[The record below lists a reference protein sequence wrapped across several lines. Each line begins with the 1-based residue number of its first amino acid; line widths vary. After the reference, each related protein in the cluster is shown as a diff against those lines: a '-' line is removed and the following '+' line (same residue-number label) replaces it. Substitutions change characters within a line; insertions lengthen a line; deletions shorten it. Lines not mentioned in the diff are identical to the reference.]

1 MMNKPELNDKKI
13 KVNNSLYIDDDFK
26 HDEKNLNNYL
36 LGEQFN
42 TGNPLMI
49 GLQRNIV
56 KRKVKVY
63 TNSNNNK
70 DFLSTG
76 LEMNMV

>member
-1 MMNKPELNDKKI
+1 
-13 KVNNSLYIDDDFK
+13 
-26 HDEKNLNNYL
+26 
-36 LGEQFN
+36 
-42 TGNPLMI
+42 MI